1 MPLDPLR
8 LTLANG
14 ITVLA
19 KETRTTPAVT
29 MLVGVRA
36 GAFYDSDGREGLAA
50 LTARVLDR
58 GTRTRS
64 AADIADELDGRGASL
79 SVVAGRHQ
87 VTVSAT
93 CLAEDFE
100 AIFALVSDVIQRPA
114 FDEREV
120 VTRRAELLTSILQD
134 EDDPAAVAVDSLMAR
149 LYPNHPYG
157 RRARGTTA
165 TVEQLAR
172 MDLVEFHRRW
182 FTPESAILV
191 VVGHVEPQAVV
202 LAASR
207 ELEMWNANRST
218 EPPLPAP
225 ERARARDLAVV
236 PMMNRAQADIAYGF
250 LGLRR
255 NDPDYYAG
263 WVMNNALGQYALGG
277 RLGDSIRE
285 RQGMAYYVYSTLDA
299 SLAEGPMM
307 IRAGVSADNVERTLV
322 SIDNELACVLSEGMT
337 QKEFDESKRY
347 LIGSIP
353 RQLETN
359 SSIAGFLLSTE
370 FYGLGADH
378 DARLPV
384 LLADVTRDHANAVAE
399 HLLDPSR
406 AVVVVAGPWSGP
418 ATGEAIILSA
428 SEAAAAPACP
438 ERAQGSRRAI
448 SQSED
453 LP

>member
-14 ITVLA
+14 ATVLA
-19 KETRTTPAVT
+19 KETRTNPSVT

-36 GAFYDSDGREGLAA
+36 GTYYDPEGKEGVAA
-50 LTARVLDR
+50 LLARVLDR
-58 GTRTRS
+58 GTHTKS
-64 AADIADELDGRGASL
+64 ASDIADDLDGRGASL

-87 VTVSAT
+87 LTVSAT
-93 CLAEDFE
+93 CLAEDFG
-100 AIFALVSDVIQRPA
+100 AIFSLIADIVQRPA
-114 FDEREV
+114 VEEREV
-120 VTRRAELLTSILQD
+120 ITKRADLLTSILQD

-149 LYPNHPYG
+149 LYPEHPYG

-165 TVEQLAR
+165 SVEPLTR
-172 MDLVEFHRRW
+172 LDLIEFHRRW

-191 VVGHVEPQAVV
+191 VVGDIDPQEIVI
-202 LAASR
+202 AAER
-207 ELEMWNANRST
+207 EFESWTAQRAY
-218 EPPLPAP
+218 EAPVPLPIVTDRR
-225 ERARARDLAVV
+225 ELAVV
-236 PMMNRAQADIAYGF
+236 AMMNKAQADIAYGF

-255 NDPDYYAG
+255 SDPDYYAG

-307 IRAGVSADNVERTLV
+307 IRAGVAPENVERTLS
-322 SIDNELACVLSEGMT
+322 SIDAELDAVLRDGFSA
-337 QKEFDESKRY
+337 KEFDESKRY

-359 SSIAGFLLSTE
+359 AAIAGFLLSTE
-370 FYGLGADH
+370 FYGLGSDY
-378 DARLPV
+378 DARLPG
-384 LLADVTRDHANAVAE
+384 LIADVT
-399 HLLDPSR
+399 LDQVNGTARRLILPSR
-406 AVVVVAGPWSGP
+406 AAVVVAGPWSGP
-418 ATGEAIILSA
+418 NTGEAVILSP
-428 SEAAAAPACP
+428 SESAAQPAIP
-438 ERAQGSRRAI
+438 
-448 SQSED
+448 QSKD

>member
-14 ITVLA
+14 ASVLA
-19 KETRTTPAVT
+19 KETRTNPSVT

-36 GAFYDSDGREGLAA
+36 GTYFDPDGKEGAAA
-50 LTARVLDR
+50 LLARVLDR

-64 AADIADELDGRGASL
+64 ASDIADELDGRGASL

-87 VTVSAT
+87 LTVSAT
-93 CLAEDFE
+93 CLAEDFG
-100 AIFALVSDVIQRPA
+100 AIFSLIADIIQRPA
-114 FDEREV
+114 LDEREV
-120 VTRRAELLTSILQD
+120 VTKRADLLTSILQD

-149 LYPNHPYG
+149 LYPEHPYG

-165 TVEQLAR
+165 TVEQLTR
-172 MDLVEFHRRW
+172 LDLIEFHRRW

-191 VVGHVEPQAVV
+191 VVGDVEPQEVV
-202 LAASR
+202 MAAER
-207 ELEMWNANRST
+207 EFESWTAQRAY
-218 EPPLPAP
+218 EPPVPSPALPD
-225 ERARARDLAVV
+225 RRDLAVV
-236 PMMNRAQADIAYGF
+236 PMMNKAQADVAYGF

-255 NDPDYYAG
+255 SDPDYYAG

-307 IRAGVSADNVERTLV
+307 IRAGVAPENVERTLT
-322 SIDNELACVLSEGMT
+322 SIDAELDAVLGAGFSV
-337 QKEFDESKRY
+337 KEFDESKRY

-359 SSIAGFLLSTE
+359 AAIAGFLLSTE
-370 FYGLGADH
+370 FYGLGSDY
-378 DARLPV
+378 DARLPN
-384 LLADVTRDHANAVAE
+384 LIAGVT
-399 HLLDPSR
+399 LDQVNRCAQRLILPSR

-418 ATGEAIILSA
+418 NTGEAVILSPSESA
-428 SEAAAAPACP
+428 SQPAIP
-438 ERAQGSRRAI
+438 
-448 SQSED
+448 QSKD

>member
-14 ITVLA
+14 GTVLV
-19 KETRTTPAVT
+19 KETRTNPSVT

-36 GAFYDSDGREGLAA
+36 GTYYDPEGKEGVAA
-50 LTARVLDR
+50 LLARVLDR
-58 GTRTRS
+58 GTHTRS

-87 VTVSAT
+87 LTVSAT
-93 CLAEDFE
+93 CLAEDFG
-100 AIFALVSDVIQRPA
+100 AIFSLLADIIQRPA
-114 FDEREV
+114 IDEREV
-120 VTRRAELLTSILQD
+120 ITKRADLLTSILQD

-149 LYPNHPYG
+149 LYPEHPYG

-165 TVEQLAR
+165 TVEQITRL
-172 MDLVEFHRRW
+172 DLIEFHRRW

-191 VVGHVEPQAVV
+191 VVGDVDPQEVV
-202 LAASR
+202 IASAR
-207 ELEMWNANRST
+207 EFESWTAERAY
-218 EPPLPAP
+218 EPPTPAP
-225 ERARARDLAVV
+225 TLPLRRELAVV
-236 PMMNRAQADIAYGF
+236 PMMNKAQADVAYGF

-255 NDPDYYAG
+255 SDPDYYAG

-307 IRAGVSADNVERTLV
+307 IRAGVAPENVERTLS
-322 SIDNELACVLSEGMT
+322 SIDGELDAVLRDGFTE
-337 QKEFDESKRY
+337 KEFDESKRY

-359 SSIAGFLLSTE
+359 AAIAGFLLSTE
-370 FYGLGADH
+370 FYGLGSDY
-378 DARLPV
+378 DARLPQ
-384 LLADVTRDHANAVAE
+384 LIADVT
-399 HLLDPSR
+399 LDQVNGTTHRLILRSR

-418 ATGEAIILSA
+418 NTGEAVILSPSESA
-428 SEAAAAPACP
+428 SQP
-438 ERAQGSRRAI
+438 AI
-448 SQSED
+448 SQSKD